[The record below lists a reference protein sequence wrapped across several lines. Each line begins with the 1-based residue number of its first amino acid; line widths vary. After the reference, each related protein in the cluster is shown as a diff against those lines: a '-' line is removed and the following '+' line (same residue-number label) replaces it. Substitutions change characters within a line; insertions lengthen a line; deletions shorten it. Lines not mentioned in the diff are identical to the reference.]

1 MNQDIHSG
9 GTLLNMRLSHSLVD
23 TKRGRSNLASVV
35 QSFFN
40 MGAFHIQFNT
50 LSTETLRDAQAH
62 PEQYKDLLVRVAGYS
77 TQFVHLSRT
86 LQDSIIA
93 RSEHAAY

>member
-1 MNQDIHSG
+1 MKQDITAADPVKDIG
-9 GTLLNMRLSHSLVD
+9 RVLKKVRFERNLTLDNVSD
-23 TKRGRSNLASVV
+23 
-35 QSFFN
+35 

-50 LSTETLRDAQAH
+50 LSTQTLRDAQAH

-77 TQFVHLSRT
+77 TQFVHLSKT

-93 RSEHAAY
+93 RSEHDAF